1 MSVTLSS
8 NANNVKRSWADI
20 VKGGAPTI
28 ASSETVEEIAPTIA
42 SVETVEEIAPEEKLA
57 KRSLQPA
64 ARGKYQCHCW
74 GEVLVMLGHYGWIR
88 PFEEIDHPDAV
99 KTGGRIYVH
108 KRDVRSDG
116 KLVQG
121 DVVSFYLYSD
131 DQGLGA
137 ECCQVQERLASG
149 LRADVAPVRD
159 SPPEP
164 GSISIW
170 NPFATE
176 FVPSSNLGATQFNFE
191 APEFNPST
199 FLNGNCSVLDFKP
212 STSQAETHATHNIL
226 AINPAFLSDDD
237 SDDEGDDGSSYNDAD
252 VSDFCDK
259 ESAFDESDQ
268 FSEHD
273 SEVERDDDFV
283 VVHAPFTAKGSMSDG
298 STSVGGSSDSERE
311 DAMAH
316 VGLPPGLELPA
327 GFRPPPGLSF

>member
-1 MSVTLSS
+1 
-8 NANNVKRSWADI
+8 
-20 VKGGAPTI
+20 VKGGAPAI
-28 ASSETVEEIAPTIA
+28 ASSETVEAIAPQEYI
-42 SVETVEEIAPEEKLA
+42 S

-64 ARGKYQCHCW
+64 ARGKCKCYCW

-149 LRADVAPVRD
+149 LRADEQDIAPTGD

-164 GSISIW
+164 GLISIW

-226 AINPAFLSDDD
+226 AINPAFLSDDE

-273 SEVERDDDFV
+273 PEVESDDDLV
-283 VVHAPFTAKGSMSDG
+283 VVNAPFASKGSISDG

-311 DAMAH
+311 DLTAC